1 MEIVRQVVRKVIKSD
16 SRLYLTLNTILNFMS
31 TVVQDGVKTYCLL
44 RSLETRE
51 GEFSDGL
58 PRPVPL
64 RNLRYPILIRPG
76 TQDSAHVIN
85 NIVREEYGHSIAGE
99 PDYIIDAGAYIGD
112 TATYFL
118 SRFPQAKVIA
128 LEPNPDS
135 YEMAMRNL
143 EPYGERVILLQKGLF
158 SDEKVHFFSGSGTGA
173 AIASSGFEIEC
184 TTIPSLL
191 EQYSIPRIGI
201 LKMDIEGA
209 EEAIFL
215 SKPEDWLD
223 RVDLLIIE
231 IHGPHIESLIRRVM
245 KENGF
250 SMTQYRSVWYCQR
263 LDR

>member
-1 MEIVRQVVRKVIKSD
+1 MEMIRQAVRKVVKSD
-16 SRLYLTLNTILNFMS
+16 SRLYLTMATVLNFMS
-31 TVVQDGVKTYCLL
+31 TVVQDGYKTWRLL
-44 RSLETRE
+44 RLLEKGQ

-58 PRPVPL
+58 PRSVAL
-64 RNLRYPILIRPG
+64 RNLTYPILIRPC

-85 NIVREEYGHSIAGE
+85 NIIREEYGHSIGLK

-135 YEMAMRNL
+135 YQMAMRNL
-143 EPYGERVILLQKGLF
+143 APYGERAILLQKGLF
-158 SDEKVHFFSGSGTGA
+158 SDEKVHLFSGSGTGA
-173 AIASSGFEIEC
+173 AIASSGFQIEC

-215 SKPEDWLD
+215 SNPEE
-223 RVDLLIIE
+223 V
-231 IHGPHIESLIRRVM
+231 
-245 KENGF
+245 
-250 SMTQYRSVWYCQR
+250 
-263 LDR
+263 